1 MPKRFPLQP
10 LFDLAQSQLDDSAKI
25 LGLLKMQWQQADEK
39 LQQLLSYREDY
50 RIRLHNGVKQ
60 GMNATQMRD
69 FQVFL
74 RKLELAI
81 KQQKD
86 EVARCQA
93 LWEAGQRDWLE
104 HRRKLK
110 TYDTLSQRHHR
121 TEAVR
126 EARLDQREQDEHARK
141 SFASKEFNKEHD
153 S

>member
-1 MPKRFPLQP
+1 MPKRFPLQS
-10 LFDLAQSQLDDSAKI
+10 LFDLAQSRLDDSAKN
-25 LGLLKMQWQQADEK
+25 LGLLKVQWQQADEK
-39 LQQLLSYREDY
+39 LQQLFSYREDY
-50 RIRLHNGVKQ
+50 RVRLHNSVKL
-60 GMNATQMRD
+60 GMNASQMRD

-74 RKLELAI
+74 KKLELAI

-110 TYDTLSQRHHR
+110 TYDTLSQRHHH
-121 TEAVR
+121 TEAGR
-126 EARLDQREQDEHARK
+126 EARLEQREQDEHARK
-141 SFASKEFNKEHD
+141 SFERKQSGKEQD